1 MNRNVNRDLNRN
13 VNMNVANH
21 GVVRGWTARPYF
33 GTAVA
38 GVVLGSIVT
47 AAVAGTAPTSPDRNV
62 CWFWTDDTRVRGYWS
77 YCDNR

>member
-33 GTAVA
+33 GAAVA
-38 GVVLGSIVT
+38 GVVFG
-47 AAVAGTAPTSPDRNV
+47 
-62 CWFWTDDTRVRGYWS
+62 VRRWRATHSEPGF
-77 YCDNR
+77 